1 MEKDFYINV
10 YNKIQNSLSA
20 SNVKKKE
27 LAERLNIS
35 QTALSNQLKALRQ
48 GQGINIKTLKAV
60 EELTGVN
67 FFAFNIQKN
76 SIKELKIYVW
86 ISEMDTTRKRF

>member
-67 FFAFNIQKN
+67 FFC
-76 SIKELKIYVW
+76 L
-86 ISEMDTTRKRF
+86 

>member
-1 MEKDFYINV
+1 MEKDFYLNI
-10 YNKIQNSLSA
+10 YNKIQNSLSC

-27 LAERLNIS
+27 LAEKLNIS
-35 QTALSNQLKALRQ
+35 QTALSNQLKALRK

-67 FFAFNIQKN
+67 FFC
-76 SIKELKIYVW
+76 L
-86 ISEMDTTRKRF
+86 